1 MFTLSNGDFQILN
14 TGPTLEELR
23 ITGSAINTLNV
34 AGNVIIDV
42 NGILNLSNGNGIST
56 LNIGG
61 NITNDGGILLCSDFT
76 SPYGNGIIN
85 LSGNLISNGSIIKV
99 GRGTGNKLVMTGT
112 TLPDNK
118 FKLEELLVVCLL
130 KLTMQRE

>member
-1 MFTLSNGDFQILN
+1 MSGNVHTINGDFQILN

-61 NITNDGGILLCSDFT
+61 NIT
-76 SPYGNGIIN
+76 
-85 LSGNLISNGSIIKV
+85 K
-99 GRGTGNKLVMTGT
+99 
-112 TLPDNK
+112 
-118 FKLEELLVVCLL
+118 
-130 KLTMQRE
+130 